1 MHYELRLNRTAS
13 GAGYFACLPPE
24 NSDFD
29 DLLEYLK
36 ACPLDD
42 FMHKHL
48 LSAVLQ
54 FDKKQFS
61 ALFIKARADG
71 DRVLLAL
78 LYEACLI
85 SDNFSFLRKKFKD
98 MDPKQLSRFT
108 PMLDIRSEQTDD
120 RALNIQ
126 WVQIFKKNIIHHQ
139 PLLAPAETG
148 LPPLFFPKPT
158 YPAVH
163 LEDIPR
169 PEAHINLN
177 YHQLSPLPLPHHTA
191 RHALNKLESTGVITG
206 VEMRHI
212 ASLSPWAL
220 LREWH
225 IAIGTKNG
233 RHDYTL
239 AGSQMAYGKGLSL
252 DDARA
257 SYAMEIV
264 ERCSAFAGFGPTGT
278 TGYKKAHPLTRST
291 FSALTASGMSAL
303 DPNKLSL
310 EVPYTDE
317 PIWWIQAQTPEE
329 THPGSILIPAQCV
342 FLFCNLDETS
352 LFSGLGSTGLAAG
365 NSMEEAR
372 LRALF
377 ETIERDCE
385 AISLY
390 LPSGCF
396 TLTADDPEM
405 ATLLADY
412 RAKGIFVQFQDMTS
426 ALGVPCYKCF
436 VIAPDGAIIKGSGA
450 HLDGRRALI
459 AALTE
464 TPWPY
469 PKGPP
474 SAPFPGKLPMAKFED
489 LPDYSS
495 GNATCDLQLLE
506 NLLSANGVNPVYVDL
521 TREDLNIP
529 VVRALVPGF
538 ELMADF
544 DRFSRVS
551 PRLFANYRQAPLS

>member
-1 MHYELRLNRTAS
+1 M
-13 GAGYFACLPPE
+13 G
-24 NSDFD
+24 
-29 DLLEYLK
+29 
-36 ACPLDD
+36 
-42 FMHKHL
+42 
-48 LSAVLQ
+48 
-54 FDKKQFS
+54 
-61 ALFIKARADG
+61 
-71 DRVLLAL
+71 
-78 LYEACLI
+78 
-85 SDNFSFLRKKFKD
+85 
-98 MDPKQLSRFT
+98 
-108 PMLDIRSEQTDD
+108 
-120 RALNIQ
+120 
-126 WVQIFKKNIIHHQ
+126 
-139 PLLAPAETG
+139 PA
-148 LPPLFFPKPT
+148 
-158 YPAVH
+158 
-163 LEDIPR
+163 
-169 PEAHINLN
+169 
-177 YHQLSPLPLPHHTA
+177 Q
-191 RHALNKLESTGVITG
+191 
-206 VEMRHI
+206 
-212 ASLSPWAL
+212 
-220 LREWH
+220 EWH

-278 TGYKKAHPLTRST
+278 TGYKKAHPADPFNFQR
-291 FSALTASGMSAL
+291 LTASGMSAL

-342 FLFCNLDETS
+342 FLFCNLDETN

-538 ELMADF
+538 ELMADLIVF
-544 DRFSRVS
+544 HGSVPGFLQITARHHCH
-551 PRLFANYRQAPLS
+551 RLDFYKTAF